1 MQTKSNILE
10 PMSKQEILKKRNIH
24 ICCNI
29 LIMVKDLPYFL
40 EKRTTKLSAAV
51 KTSFLVTAQLLSK
64 EFVLRVLQRST

>member
-1 MQTKSNILE
+1 MYVVISLN
-10 PMSKQEILKKRNIH
+10 
-24 ICCNI
+24 
-29 LIMVKDLPYFL
+29 MVKDVPYFL